1 MNCIESVRLD
11 LLELFGRGYVVE
23 HCISAFNEK
32 QKEETYRLYVA
43 EILRG
48 IGKQVGVSF
57 SMSYTELIKSMKP
70 QKEETRTADE
80 IIGGIKDKLRR
91 LGGD

>member
-1 MNCIESVRLD
+1 M
-11 LLELFGRGYVVE
+11 LELFGRGYVVE

-32 QKEETYRLYVA
+32 QKEETYRLYVT

-57 SMSYTELIKSMKP
+57 SMSYTELIESMKP

-80 IIGGIKDKLRR
+80 VIDDIKEKARKIR
-91 LGGD
+91 GDVK